1 MYGQAKVVSA
11 GIVVLPRVINFDS
24 SVYFLFLELIIME
37 RFSRNALTRAV
48 IGAVA
53 VSTLTLAAVPATA
66 QTLDT
71 GYQIA
76 YNLVG
81 GAKDSEVYQTGWDD
95 INLLKATVS
104 GSSVVL
110 QPNFSLYEENP
121 GDAFWRDNGGAGP
134 GGNKWMELSLFG
146 AELVTASGAESM
158 QTFTGC
164 TTSNTLASPYGAIAF
179 IKVFS
184 ADYSALYGEV
194 TAPVSGSFDLSIPLA
209 GDVDVNVQKG
219 FTTSG
224 PNANPADE
232 EALGSAS
239 VSLGAT
245 CPSGGGGSGASD
257 PTAVPVLP
265 IWGMVLLTG
274 IMGLFGARAAGRKR
288 K

>member
-1 MYGQAKVVSA
+1 
-11 GIVVLPRVINFDS
+11 
-24 SVYFLFLELIIME
+24 ME

-66 QTLDT
+66 QTIDT
-71 GYQIA
+71 GYFVTF
-76 YNLVG
+76 LLSG
-81 GAKDSEVYQTGWDD
+81 GAQGDYQFDAGFDD
-95 INLLKATVS
+95 VTKLKYTPSS
-104 GSSVVL
+104 GGITL

-121 GDAFWRDNGGAGP
+121 GDAYWRDNGGAGP
-134 GGNKWMELSLFG
+134 GGNKWMDMLGFEQSNLTYPFADTETTLLG
-146 AELVTASGAESM
+146 CASN
-158 QTFTGC
+158 
-164 TTSNTLASPYGAIAF
+164 NTLASPYESTAF
-179 IKVFS
+179 IKVFDPGFGLLDEQYQTVGSGSISLS
-184 ADYSALYGEV
+184 ADLSGYG
-194 TAPVSGSFDLSIPLA
+194 
-209 GDVDVNVQKG
+209 GDVIVQKG
-219 FTTSG
+219 FSTKG

-232 EALGSAS
+232 AALGSVDIA
-239 VSLGAT
+239 LGAT

>member
-1 MYGQAKVVSA
+1 
-11 GIVVLPRVINFDS
+11 
-24 SVYFLFLELIIME
+24 ME

-121 GDAFWRDNGGAGP
+121 NDFWRDNGGAGP
-134 GGNKWMELSLFG
+134 GGNKWAEMALFEESNLTYPFADTETTLLG
-146 AELVTASGAESM
+146 CASN
-158 QTFTGC
+158 
-164 TTSNTLASPYGAIAF
+164 NTLASPYESTAF
-179 IKVFS
+179 IKVFDPGFGLLDEQYQTVGSGSISLS
-184 ADYSALYGEV
+184 ADLSGYG
-194 TAPVSGSFDLSIPLA
+194 
-209 GDVDVNVQKG
+209 GDVIVQKG
-219 FTTSG
+219 FSTKG

-232 EALGSAS
+232 AALGSVDIA
-239 VSLGAT
+239 LGAT
-245 CPSGGGGSGASD
+245 CSAPPPSGGGGSA
-257 PTAVPVLP
+257 TAIPVLP
-265 IWGMVLLTG
+265 FWGLLGLTALL
-274 IMGLFGARAAGRKR
+274 GLFGARRLSKQD
-288 K
+288 